1 MAELTVNT
9 ERDPD
14 VLTED
19 ELDSLRVGEELQA
32 EQQDMLAGKFRD
44 AEELEKAYIELQR
57 KMGAGDRE
65 EPEATTEE
73 EEESEVPK
81 QDEPE
86 LTETHTLI
94 SEASKEYWDNDG
106 TISTDTMEKLSSM
119 DAKDL
124 VQTYM
129 EMQALNDA
137 APTEV
142 PDLSD
147 REVME
152 IQSMAGG
159 SEEYSQMTS
168 WAGEN
173 LPPEDVQAF
182 DSLIATGQMGAI
194 RLAVAGLRSL
204 YSEKVGY
211 EGRMLSGKAATDT
224 VDAFRSQAEV
234 VRAMQDPRYENDP
247 AYRNDVFNKLDR
259 SNLDW

>member
-44 AEELEKAYIELQR
+44 AEELEKAYMELQQKLGQPR
-57 KMGAGDRE
+57 D
-65 EPEATTEE
+65 EATPEPKE

-81 QDEPE
+81 QDVE
-86 LTETHTLI
+86 LTEAHTLI
-94 SEASKEYWDNDG
+94 DEASKEYWANDG
-106 TISTDTMEKLSSM
+106 TISTEMMDKLGSM

-142 PDLSD
+142 PDLTD

-159 SEEYSQMTS
+159 SDEYSQMTS

-211 EGRMLSGKAATDT
+211 EGRMLSGKAATET

>member
-14 VLTED
+14 GLTED

-44 AEELEKAYIELQR
+44 AEELEKAYMELQQ
-57 KMGAGDRE
+57 KLGQPRE
-65 EPEATTEE
+65 EDTPEPEE
-73 EEESEVPK
+73 EEESEVP
-81 QDEPE
+81 DDEEPE
-86 LTETHTLI
+86 LTEVHQLI
-94 SEASKEYWDNDG
+94 NDASQEYWSNDG
-106 TISTDTMEKLSSM
+106 TISAEMMDKLSAM
-119 DAKDL
+119 DSKDL

-129 EMQALNDA
+129 EMQAVNDA
-137 APTEV
+137 APQPV
-142 PDLSD
+142 ADLTD

-152 IQSMAGG
+152 IQSMVGG
-159 SEEYSQMTS
+159 AEDYSQMTS

-194 RLAVAGLRSL
+194 RLAVAGLKSL

-211 EGRMLSGKAATDT
+211 EGRMLSGKAATET

>member
-44 AEELEKAYIELQR
+44 AEELEKAYMELQQKLGQPR
-57 KMGAGDRE
+57 DD
-65 EPEATTEE
+65 EATSEPKE

-81 QDEPE
+81 QDEE
-86 LTETHTLI
+86 LTEAQTLI
-94 SEASKEYWDNDG
+94 GEASKEFYANDG
-106 TISTDTMEKLSSM
+106 TISAEMMDKLGSM

-129 EMQALNDA
+129 EMQAVNDA

-159 SEEYSQMTS
+159 SDEYSQMTS

-211 EGRMLSGKAATDT
+211 EGRMLSGKAATES

>member
-44 AEELEKAYIELQR
+44 AEELEKAYMELQQKLGQPR
-57 KMGAGDRE
+57 DD
-65 EPEATTEE
+65 EATSEPKE

-81 QDEPE
+81 QDEE
-86 LTETHTLI
+86 LTEAQTLI
-94 SEASKEYWDNDG
+94 GEASAEFYANDG
-106 TISTDTMEKLSSM
+106 TISAEMMDKLGSM

-129 EMQALNDA
+129 DMQAANDA

-159 SEEYSQMTS
+159 SDEYSQMTA

-194 RLAVAGLRSL
+194 RLAVAGLRSI

-211 EGRMLSGKAATDT
+211 EGRMLSGKAATET

>member
-44 AEELEKAYIELQR
+44 AEELEKAYMELQQKLGQPR
-57 KMGAGDRE
+57 DD
-65 EPEATTEE
+65 EATSEPKE

-81 QDEPE
+81 QDEE
-86 LTETHTLI
+86 LTEAQTLI
-94 SEASKEYWDNDG
+94 GEASKEFYANDG
-106 TISTDTMEKLSSM
+106 TISAEMMDKLGSM

-129 EMQALNDA
+129 EMQAVNDA

-211 EGRMLSGKAATDT
+211 EGRMLSGKAATES

>member
-44 AEELEKAYIELQR
+44 AEELEKAYMELQQKLGQPR
-57 KMGAGDRE
+57 DD
-65 EPEATTEE
+65 EATSEPKE

-81 QDEPE
+81 QDEE
-86 LTETHTLI
+86 LTEAQTLI
-94 SEASKEYWDNDG
+94 GEASKEFYANDG
-106 TISTDTMEKLSSM
+106 TISAEMMDKLGSM

-129 EMQALNDA
+129 EMQAVNDA

-159 SEEYSQMTS
+159 SDEYAQMTS

-194 RLAVAGLRSL
+194 RLAVAGLRSI

-211 EGRMLSGKAATDT
+211 EGRMLSGKAATET

>member
-14 VLTED
+14 VFTED

-44 AEELEKAYIELQR
+44 AEELERAYIELQQ
-57 KMGAGDRE
+57 KLGQPRE
-65 EPEATTEE
+65 EADPEPEE
-73 EEESEVPK
+73 EEESEVPE
-81 QDEPE
+81 QDEE
-86 LTETHTLI
+86 LTEAHALI
-94 SEASKEYWDNDG
+94 DEASKEYWANDG
-106 TISTDTMEKLSSM
+106 TISAEMMDKLSAM
-119 DAKDL
+119 DSKDL

-142 PDLSD
+142 SDLTD

-159 SEEYSQMTS
+159 ADEYSQMTS

-173 LPPEDVQAF
+173 LPPEDVEAF

-204 YSEKVGY
+204 YSENVGY
-211 EGRMLSGKAATDT
+211 EGRMLSGKAATES

-234 VRAMQDPRYENDP
+234 VRAMQDPRYDSDP

>member
-44 AEELEKAYIELQR
+44 AEELEKAYMELQQKLGQPR
-57 KMGAGDRE
+57 DEATP
-65 EPEATTEE
+65 EPEEK
-73 EEESEVPK
+73 EESEVPER
-81 QDEPE
+81 DEE
-86 LTETHTLI
+86 LTEAQTLI
-94 SEASKEYWDNDG
+94 GEASREFYANDG
-106 TISTDTMEKLSSM
+106 TISAEMMDKLGSM

-129 EMQALNDA
+129 EMQAINDA

-142 PDLSD
+142 SDLTD

-159 SEEYSQMTS
+159 ADEYSQMTS

-173 LPPEDVQAF
+173 LPPEDVEAF

-211 EGRMLSGKAATDT
+211 EGRMLSGKAATET

>member
-44 AEELEKAYIELQR
+44 AEELEKAYMELQQKLGQPR
-57 KMGAGDRE
+57 D
-65 EPEATTEE
+65 EATPEPKE

-86 LTETHTLI
+86 LTEVHQLI
-94 SEASKEYWDNDG
+94 SEASQEYYSNDG
-106 TISTDTMEKLSSM
+106 TISAEMMDKLSSM

-129 EMQALNDA
+129 EMQAINDA

-194 RLAVAGLRSL
+194 RLAVAGLRSI

-211 EGRMLSGKAATDT
+211 EGRMLSGKAATES

-234 VRAMQDPRYENDP
+234 VRAMQDPRYDNDP

>member
-73 EEESEVPK
+73 EESEVPK
-81 QDEPE
+81 QDELE
-86 LTETHTLI
+86 LTEAHTLI
-94 SEASKEYWDNDG
+94 GEASKEYWDNDR

>member
-44 AEELEKAYIELQR
+44 AEELEKAYMELQQKLGQPR
-57 KMGAGDRE
+57 DEATP
-65 EPEATTEE
+65 EPEEK
-73 EEESEVPK
+73 EESEVPK
-81 QDEPE
+81 RDEE
-86 LTETHTLI
+86 LTEAQTLI
-94 SEASKEYWDNDG
+94 GEASKEFYANDG
-106 TISTDTMEKLSSM
+106 TISTEMMDKLGSM

-129 EMQALNDA
+129 DMQALNDA

-159 SEEYSQMTS
+159 SDEYAQMTS

-194 RLAVAGLRSL
+194 RLAVAGLRSI

-211 EGRMLSGKAATDT
+211 EGRMLSGKAATES

>member
-44 AEELEKAYIELQR
+44 AEELEKAYMELQQ
-57 KMGAGDRE
+57 KLGQPRE
-65 EPEATTEE
+65 ESTPEPEE
-73 EEESEVPK
+73 EEESQVPA
-81 QDEPE
+81 DEEPE
-86 LTETHTLI
+86 LTEVHQLI
-94 SEASKEYWDNDG
+94 SEASQEYYANEG
-106 TISTDTMEKLSSM
+106 TISPEMMDKLSSM

-129 EMQALNDA
+129 EMQAINDS
-137 APTEV
+137 APDSA
-142 PDLSD
+142 PDLTD

-159 SEEYSQMTS
+159 ADEYSQMTS
-168 WAGEN
+168 WASEN
-173 LPPEDVQAF
+173 LPSEDVEAF

-194 RLAVAGLRSL
+194 RLAVAGLRSI

-211 EGRMLSGKAATDT
+211 EGRMLSGKAATES

-234 VRAMQDPRYENDP
+234 VRAMQDPRYDSDP

>member
-44 AEELEKAYIELQR
+44 AEELEKAYMELQQKLGQPR
-57 KMGAGDRE
+57 D
-65 EPEATTEE
+65 EATPEPEE

-81 QDEPE
+81 QDVE
-86 LTETHTLI
+86 LTEVQTLI
-94 SEASKEYWDNDG
+94 GEASKEFYANDG
-106 TISTDTMEKLSSM
+106 TISTEMMDKLGSM

-129 EMQALNDA
+129 EMQAINDA

-194 RLAVAGLRSL
+194 RLAVAGLRSI

-211 EGRMLSGKAATDT
+211 AGRMLSAKAATEA

>member
-65 EPEATTEE
+65 EPETTTEE

-86 LTETHTLI
+86 LTEAYTI
-94 SEASKEYWDNDG
+94 IGEASKEFYANDG

-182 DSLIATGQMGAI
+182 VSLIATGQMGAI

-204 YSEKVGY
+204 
-211 EGRMLSGKAATDT
+211 
-224 VDAFRSQAEV
+224 
-234 VRAMQDPRYENDP
+234 
-247 AYRNDVFNKLDR
+247 
-259 SNLDW
+259 

>member
-44 AEELEKAYIELQR
+44 AEELEKAYMELQQKLGQPR
-57 KMGAGDRE
+57 DD
-65 EPEATTEE
+65 EATSEPKE

-81 QDEPE
+81 QDEE
-86 LTETHTLI
+86 LTEAQTLI
-94 SEASKEYWDNDG
+94 GEASKEFYANDG
-106 TISTDTMEKLSSM
+106 TISAEMMDKLGSM

-129 EMQALNDA
+129 EMQAVNDA

-152 IQSMAGG
+152 IQNMAGG
-159 SEEYSQMTS
+159 SDEYSQMTS

-211 EGRMLSGKAATDT
+211 EGRMLSGKAATES

>member
-44 AEELEKAYIELQR
+44 AEELEKAYMELQQ
-57 KMGAGDRE
+57 KLGQPRE
-65 EPEATTEE
+65 EGTPEPKE
-73 EEESEVPK
+73 EEESEVPN
-81 QDEPE
+81 DEEPE
-86 LTETHTLI
+86 LTEVHQLI
-94 SEASKEYWDNDG
+94 NEASQEYWSNDG
-106 TISTDTMEKLSSM
+106 TISADMMDKLSAM
-119 DAKDL
+119 DSKDL

-129 EMQALNDA
+129 EMQAVNDA
-137 APTEV
+137 APQPV
-142 PDLSD
+142 ADLSD

-152 IQSMAGG
+152 IQSSVGG
-159 SEEYSQMTS
+159 AEEYSQMTS

-194 RLAVAGLRSL
+194 RLAVAGLKSL

-211 EGRMLSGKAATDT
+211 EGRMLSGKAATES

>member
-44 AEELEKAYIELQR
+44 AEELEKAYMELQQKLGQPR
-57 KMGAGDRE
+57 D
-65 EPEATTEE
+65 EATPEPKE

-86 LTETHTLI
+86 LTEVHQLI
-94 SEASKEYWDNDG
+94 SEASQEYYSNDG
-106 TISTDTMEKLSSM
+106 TISAEMMDKLSSM

-129 EMQALNDA
+129 EMQAINDA

-194 RLAVAGLRSL
+194 RLAVAGLRSI

-211 EGRMLSGKAATDT
+211 EGRMLSGKAATET

>member
-44 AEELEKAYIELQR
+44 AEELEKAYMELQQKLGQPR
-57 KMGAGDRE
+57 DD
-65 EPEATTEE
+65 EATPEPKE

-81 QDEPE
+81 QDAE
-86 LTETHTLI
+86 LTEVQTLI
-94 SEASKEYWDNDG
+94 SEASSEFYANDG
-106 TISTDTMEKLSSM
+106 TISTEMMDKLGSM

-129 EMQALNDA
+129 EMQAVNDA

-159 SEEYSQMTS
+159 SDEYAQMTS

-211 EGRMLSGKAATDT
+211 EGRMLSGKAATES

>member
-14 VLTED
+14 VFTED

-44 AEELEKAYIELQR
+44 AEELERAYMELQQ
-57 KMGAGDRE
+57 KLGQPRE
-65 EPEATTEE
+65 EADPEPEE
-73 EEESEVPK
+73 EEESEVPE
-81 QDEPE
+81 QDEE
-86 LTETHTLI
+86 LTEAHALI
-94 SEASKEYWDNDG
+94 DEASKEYWANDG
-106 TISTDTMEKLSSM
+106 TISAEMMDKLGSM

-129 EMQALNDA
+129 EMQAINDA

-142 PDLSD
+142 PDLTD

-159 SEEYSQMTS
+159 ADEYSQMTS

-204 YSEKVGY
+204 YSENVGY
-211 EGRMLSGKAATDT
+211 EGRMLSGKAATES

-234 VRAMQDPRYENDP
+234 VRAMQDPRYDNDP

>member
-44 AEELEKAYIELQR
+44 AEELEKAYMELQQKLGQPR
-57 KMGAGDRE
+57 DD
-65 EPEATTEE
+65 EATSEPKE

-81 QDEPE
+81 QDEE
-86 LTETHTLI
+86 LTEAQTLI
-94 SEASKEYWDNDG
+94 GEASKEFYANDG
-106 TISTDTMEKLSSM
+106 TISAEMMDKLGSM

-129 EMQALNDA
+129 EMQAVNDA

-159 SEEYSQMTS
+159 SDEYAQMTS

-211 EGRMLSGKAATDT
+211 EGRMLSGKAATES

>member
-44 AEELEKAYIELQR
+44 AEELEKAYIELQQKLGQPR
-57 KMGAGDRE
+57 D
-65 EPEATTEE
+65 EATPEPKE

-81 QDEPE
+81 QDEE
-86 LTETHTLI
+86 LTEAQTLI
-94 SEASKEYWDNDG
+94 GEASAEFYANDG
-106 TISTDTMEKLSSM
+106 TISTEMMDKLGSM

-129 EMQALNDA
+129 EMQAVNDA

-147 REVME
+147 RDVME
-152 IQSMAGG
+152 IHDMAGG
-159 SEEYSQMTS
+159 ADEYSQITS

-173 LPPEDVQAF
+173 LPTEDVEAF

-194 RLAVAGLRSL
+194 RLAVAGLRSI

-211 EGRMLSGKAATDT
+211 EGRMLSGKAATET

>member
-44 AEELEKAYIELQR
+44 AEELEKAYMELQQKLGQPR
-57 KMGAGDRE
+57 DD
-65 EPEATTEE
+65 EATSEPKE

-81 QDEPE
+81 QDEE
-86 LTETHTLI
+86 LTEAQTLI
-94 SEASKEYWDNDG
+94 GEASKEFYANDG
-106 TISTDTMEKLSSM
+106 TISAEMMDKLGSM

-159 SEEYSQMTS
+159 SDEYAQMTS

-211 EGRMLSGKAATDT
+211 EGRMLSGKAATES

>member
-44 AEELEKAYIELQR
+44 AEELEKAYMELQQKLGQPR
-57 KMGAGDRE
+57 DD
-65 EPEATTEE
+65 EATSEPKE

-81 QDEPE
+81 QDEE
-86 LTETHTLI
+86 LTEAQTLI
-94 SEASKEYWDNDG
+94 GEASKEFYANDG
-106 TISTDTMEKLSSM
+106 TISAEMMDKLGSM

-211 EGRMLSGKAATDT
+211 EGRMLSGKAATES

>member
-44 AEELEKAYIELQR
+44 AEELEKAYMELQQKLGQPR
-57 KMGAGDRE
+57 DEATP
-65 EPEATTEE
+65 EPEEK
-73 EEESEVPK
+73 EESEVPER
-81 QDEPE
+81 DEE
-86 LTETHTLI
+86 LTEAQTLI
-94 SEASKEYWDNDG
+94 GEASKEFYANDG
-106 TISTDTMEKLSSM
+106 TISAEMMDKLGSM

-129 EMQALNDA
+129 EMQAINDA

-159 SEEYSQMTS
+159 SDEYSQMTA

-194 RLAVAGLRSL
+194 RLAVAGLRSI

-211 EGRMLSGKAATDT
+211 EGRMLSGKAATET

-234 VRAMQDPRYENDP
+234 VRAMQDPRYDNDP

>member
-44 AEELEKAYIELQR
+44 AEELEKAYMELQQKLGQPR
-57 KMGAGDRE
+57 D
-65 EPEATTEE
+65 EATPEPEE

-86 LTETHTLI
+86 LTEAHTI
-94 SEASKEYWDNDG
+94 IGEASKEFYANDG

-159 SEEYSQMTS
+159 SEEYSQMTA

-173 LPPEDVQAF
+173 LPPDDVQAF

-211 EGRMLSGKAATDT
+211 EGRMLSGKAATET

-234 VRAMQDPRYENDP
+234 VRAMQDPRYDNDP

>member
-44 AEELEKAYIELQR
+44 AEELEKAYMELQQ
-57 KMGAGDRE
+57 KLGQPRE
-65 EPEATTEE
+65 ESTPEPQE

-81 QDEPE
+81 QDEE
-86 LTETHTLI
+86 LTEVQTLI
-94 SEASKEYWDNDG
+94 GEASKEFYANDG
-106 TISTDTMEKLSSM
+106 TISAEMMDKLGSM

-129 EMQALNDA
+129 DMQALNDA

-152 IQSMAGG
+152 IQNMAGG
-159 SEEYSQMTS
+159 SDEYSQMTS

-194 RLAVAGLRSL
+194 RLAVAGLRSI

-211 EGRMLSGKAATDT
+211 EGRMLSGKAATET

>member
-44 AEELEKAYIELQR
+44 VEELEKAYMELQQKLGQPR
-57 KMGAGDRE
+57 DD
-65 EPEATTEE
+65 EATSEPKE

-81 QDEPE
+81 QDEE
-86 LTETHTLI
+86 LTEAQTLI
-94 SEASKEYWDNDG
+94 GEASKEFYANDG
-106 TISTDTMEKLSSM
+106 TISAEMMDKLGSM

-159 SEEYSQMTS
+159 SDEYAQMTS

-211 EGRMLSGKAATDT
+211 EGRMLSGKAATES

>member
-14 VLTED
+14 ILTED

-44 AEELEKAYIELQR
+44 AEELEKAYMELQQKLGQPR
-57 KMGAGDRE
+57 DD
-65 EPEATTEE
+65 EATSEPKE

-81 QDEPE
+81 QDEE
-86 LTETHTLI
+86 LTEAQTLI
-94 SEASKEYWDNDG
+94 GEASKEFYANDG
-106 TISTDTMEKLSSM
+106 TISAEMMDKLGSM

-129 EMQALNDA
+129 EMQAVNDA

-142 PDLSD
+142 HDLSD

-159 SEEYSQMTS
+159 SDEY
-168 WAGEN
+168 
-173 LPPEDVQAF
+173 
-182 DSLIATGQMGAI
+182 
-194 RLAVAGLRSL
+194 
-204 YSEKVGY
+204 
-211 EGRMLSGKAATDT
+211 
-224 VDAFRSQAEV
+224 
-234 VRAMQDPRYENDP
+234 
-247 AYRNDVFNKLDR
+247 
-259 SNLDW
+259 

>member
-32 EQQDMLAGKFRD
+32 EQQDMLAGKFKD
-44 AEELEKAYIELQR
+44 AEELEKAYMELQQKLGQPR
-57 KMGAGDRE
+57 DD
-65 EPEATTEE
+65 EATSEPKEE
-73 EEESEVPK
+73 EEGEVPER
-81 QDEPE
+81 DEE
-86 LTETHTLI
+86 LTEAQTLI
-94 SEASKEYWDNDG
+94 GEASKEFYANDG
-106 TISTDTMEKLSSM
+106 TISTEMMDKLGSM

-211 EGRMLSGKAATDT
+211 EGRMLSGKSATDT

>member
-44 AEELEKAYIELQR
+44 AEELEKAYMELQQ
-57 KMGAGDRE
+57 KLGQPKEEADP
-65 EPEATTEE
+65 EPEEK
-73 EEESEVPK
+73 EESEVPK
-81 QDEPE
+81 QDEE
-86 LTETHTLI
+86 LTEAQTLI
-94 SEASKEYWDNDG
+94 GEASKEFYANDG
-106 TISTDTMEKLSSM
+106 TISAEMMDKLGSM

-129 EMQALNDA
+129 EMQAVNDA

-159 SEEYSQMTS
+159 SDEYAQMTS

-211 EGRMLSGKAATDT
+211 EGRMLSGKAATES

>member
-73 EEESEVPK
+73 EESEVPK

-86 LTETHTLI
+86 LTEAHTI
-94 SEASKEYWDNDG
+94 IGEASKEFYANDG

>member
-14 VLTED
+14 VFTED

-73 EEESEVPK
+73 EESEVPK

-86 LTETHTLI
+86 LTEAHTI
-94 SEASKEYWDNDG
+94 IGEASKEYWDNDG

-142 PDLSD
+142 PDLTD

-152 IQSMAGG
+152 IQSMVGG

-182 DSLIATGQMGAI
+182 DSLIATGQMGVI
-194 RLAVAGLRSL
+194 RLAVAGIRSL

-211 EGRMLSGKAATDT
+211 EGRMLSGKAATET

>member
-44 AEELEKAYIELQR
+44 AEELEKAYMELQQ
-57 KMGAGDRE
+57 KLGQPRE
-65 EPEATTEE
+65 EGTPEPKE
-73 EEESEVPK
+73 EEESEVPNNE
-81 QDEPE
+81 EPE
-86 LTETHTLI
+86 LTEVHRLI
-94 SEASKEYWDNDG
+94 NDASQEYWANDG
-106 TISTDTMEKLSSM
+106 TISADMMDKLSAM
-119 DAKDL
+119 DSKEL

-129 EMQALNDA
+129 EMQAVNDA
-137 APTEV
+137 APQPV
-142 PDLSD
+142 ADLTD

-152 IQSMAGG
+152 IQSMVGG
-159 SEEYSQMTS
+159 AEDYSQMTS

-194 RLAVAGLRSL
+194 RLAVAGLKSL

-211 EGRMLSGKAATDT
+211 EGRMLSGKAATES

>member
-44 AEELEKAYIELQR
+44 AEELEKAYMELQQKLGQPR
-57 KMGAGDRE
+57 DEAPT
-65 EPEATTEE
+65 EPKE
-73 EEESEVPK
+73 EEESEVPN
-81 QDEPE
+81 DEEPE
-86 LTETHTLI
+86 LTEVHQLI
-94 SEASKEYWDNDG
+94 NEASQEYWSNDG
-106 TISTDTMEKLSSM
+106 TISADMMDKLSAM
-119 DAKDL
+119 DSKEL

-129 EMQALNDA
+129 EMQSINDA
-137 APTEV
+137 APQPV
-142 PDLSD
+142 ADLTD

-152 IQSMAGG
+152 IQSSVGG
-159 SEEYSQMTS
+159 ADEYSQMTS

-194 RLAVAGLRSL
+194 RLAVAGLKSL

-211 EGRMLSGKAATDT
+211 EGRMLSGKAATET

-234 VRAMQDPRYENDP
+234 VRAMQDPRYDTDP

-259 SNLDW
+259 SNMDW

>member
-44 AEELEKAYIELQR
+44 AEELEKAYMELQQKLGQPR
-57 KMGAGDRE
+57 DD
-65 EPEATTEE
+65 EATSEPKE

-81 QDEPE
+81 QDEE
-86 LTETHTLI
+86 LTEAQTLI
-94 SEASKEYWDNDG
+94 GEASKEFYANDG
-106 TISTDTMEKLSSM
+106 TISAEMMDKLGSM

-194 RLAVAGLRSL
+194 RLAVAGLRSI

-211 EGRMLSGKAATDT
+211 EGRMLSGKAATES

>member
-73 EEESEVPK
+73 EESEVPK

-86 LTETHTLI
+86 LTEAHTI
-94 SEASKEYWDNDG
+94 IGEASAEFYANDG